1 MQHQQQFSAPYQGYL
16 KIDYLDTL
24 NYSLCHNQVQGLYTC
39 SIGNDTELAWHEV
52 HVKLSGEFIRPSE
65 VMLSQVPA
73 KQEILIEGLELKP
86 DAQRLLQEI
95 EAITSELVL
104 DISVGEESIAHIRL
118 PLHVMAFDQWCGS
131 GMLPQ
136 ILASFVTPNHP
147 LISRVLVRAGEF
159 MQKWTKQSSLSGY
172 QFGDPTMV
180 RYQVAAIFEAL
191 RGEGLI
197 YTNPPSSFEER
208 GQRIRLVDKVLN
220 EKLGTC
226 LDLTL
231 LYASC
236 IEAIGLNP
244 ILIMVEGHAFLG
256 VWLYDVFSTQ
266 LVNDDLEHLIKG
278 TSDGVHDIVVVE
290 CTTLC
295 DSKRIS
301 FEKAVRIACQQ
312 LRTMTFEYF
321 IDVYTC
327 RLHGIRPLPQRI
339 VGDDGALIVNGGI
352 EYEHAT
358 KNVMHIRT
366 LDLTQFAEKEL
377 TKQDI
382 WERKLLDLSLRNNLL
397 NLRIGKRALPLISVN
412 IHEWENALQQGK
424 SFEVLPY
431 LMNSL
436 PEPNEYG
443 IYDSAILSPQTHY
456 LITQD
461 AKQGRLY
468 SYHTYT
474 ELQTALK
481 ELYRSSRTAIEE
493 NGANSLFLVLGLL
506 SWRETSESLRPHYAP
521 LLLLPVEIVARRGT
535 YTLRSRE
542 EDMILNITLVE
553 FLKQNYNVVLTGL
566 DPLPKD
572 EAGVDVPLIFATI
585 RHQIRHLK
593 GWDLLEESMLGLFSF
608 TKFVMWN
615 DIHNHADHIRQHPL
629 LRALMSES
637 GSDKDAMGIED
648 TSLPELDMQSVDR
661 QSAPSDYA
669 LPIDIDSS
677 QLEAVIA
684 SGMGKS
690 FILHGPPGTGKS
702 QTITNIIANALYQG
716 KRVLFVAEKMAAL
729 SVVQQRLAEVGLAPF
744 CLELHSNK
752 VTKSHVLKQLSEA
765 LEAPRTISSPD
776 FQDKGEQLQRY
787 RHELIAYVD
796 ALHETRESGWSL
808 HELIHRYHHTP
819 AQPLPAYISAFDL
832 SHLSRAHTDALIDE
846 LALLETTFRICG
858 HPSVHP
864 LKAIRLLSAEAMD
877 GQALASRLQHLKM
890 TVEAVLVQVGP
901 IQQSWSLP
909 CLDTPQAV
917 AAVSAL
923 CTALCDITYFDSRY
937 LQLAE
942 HGNASEELIDL
953 AQAMLQLLEAEET
966 FKNEWGTSLANI
978 PAKQLLQ
985 EWDEI
990 SQKWFVTRFFAK
1002 QSYLKKLKAL
1012 SPQVYDIDGG
1022 VGMLRL
1028 AVELQEQ
1035 RHKVSDQLAH
1045 QPQLQALGVKTKQE
1059 WQQFLQHYPSID
1071 KLPARLLDVA
1081 QAHSVSYAQIRQN
1094 ITALLSEGWA
1104 MERHVQAPRYAQ
1116 LAKVYDEMQLAEVA
1130 ARSWVSWDEAGDKA
1144 LRSLVELLSTAI
1156 PHTAKAKDWW
1166 QWMLRRAAL
1175 AQLGAHPL
1183 ITLIENT
1190 SASAS
1195 DISQAFLR
1203 HLYRHL
1209 AQQIIA
1215 SDVRL
1220 ASFNGWMFE
1229 EVIEKYRTLA
1239 KDFQSL
1245 ICHELYSRLAARIPS
1260 GTMMVNA
1267 QSELGILRRTIA
1279 NGGRAMSIR
1288 KLFDQLP
1295 SLLPRLCPC
1304 MLMSPLSVAQYID
1317 MTSEKFD
1324 LVVFDEASQIPTSEA
1339 VGAMA
1344 RGKAIIVVGDPKQMP
1359 PTSFFASNQIAEED
1373 TYLDDME
1380 SVLDDCIALSLPSRY
1395 LSWHYRSKHES
1406 LIAFS
1411 NTNYYESR
1419 LSTFPSPDNQ
1429 ISKVQLIPVN
1439 GVYDK
1444 AHTRTNKKEAEA
1456 IIAEVARRLS
1466 CPILRQRSIGVI
1478 AFSQAQQSLI
1488 EDKLMELFS
1497 AQPDLET
1504 IVSQQAE
1511 PVFVKNLENVQGDER
1526 DVILFS
1532 IGYGPDASGKVSM
1545 NFGPLNNQGGE
1556 RRLNVA
1562 VSRARYEMLV
1572 YTSLSAEQIDLRRTR
1587 SRGVEGLR
1595 SFLDFAQ
1602 HGVSRLPQ
1610 RQGAHQQTSAIVSA
1624 VQQALSQAGYIS
1636 DVAVGSSQFR
1646 VDLAVR
1652 HPEHPDTYLLGILF
1666 DGLRYYHTKTARD
1679 RDIVQPSVL
1688 RHLGWQ
1694 IYRLWTVD
1702 WFTNPERILEHL
1714 TARIEELRHSAP
1726 TAEAEAPQ
1734 PKSKVFTIDSKL
1746 VVDPGTA
1753 TAAVKEEYPKGGYST
1768 AFVYNSFVESL
1779 RTKSDQ
1785 LQYLIHDIVQ
1795 HEAPLSLEGLYT
1807 RVAEELSA
1815 GYLTITDQKV
1825 VASIL
1830 KLSKE
1835 ATVVKGKDET
1845 LIWAQG
1851 QDPDSYISFRTC
1863 GPRDVTLYPMV
1874 ELRNVL
1880 GYIIQEQGSLSE
1892 KELFRLASKELGFAR
1907 TGPRIRERL
1916 LSALD
1921 LLLASGQV
1929 TKSGDAEPILMHT
1942 IKPIH

>member
-1 MQHQQQFSAPYQGYL
+1 MQHQQHFSAPHQGSL
-16 KIDYLDTL
+16 QIDYLDSL
-24 NYSLCHNQVQGLYTC
+24 NYSLLHNRVQGIYTC
-39 SIGNDTELAWHEV
+39 SICNDSPTAWREV
-52 HVKLSGEFIRPSE
+52 RLRLSGEFVHPSE
-65 VMLSQVPA
+65 VILSEVPA
-73 KQEILIEGLELKP
+73 GQTILVEGLEVKA
-86 DAQRLLQEI
+86 DAQRLLQEV
-95 EAITSELVL
+95 EAISSELIL
-104 DISVGEESIAHIRL
+104 DISVGEEAIAQVKL
-118 PLHVMAFDQWCGS
+118 PLHVMAFDQWSGS
-131 GMLPQ
+131 GILPQ
-136 ILASFVTPNHP
+136 IIASFVTPNHP
-147 LISRVLVRAGEF
+147 LLSRVLVRAAEF
-159 MQKWTKQSSLSGY
+159 MKKWTKDASLSGY
-172 QFGDPTMV
+172 QYGHPTMV

-191 RGEGLI
+191 RGEGLV

-244 ILIMVEGHAFLG
+244 ILIMVQGHAFLG
-256 VWLYDVFSTQ
+256 VWLQEAFSAQ
-266 LVNDDLEHLIKG
+266 LINDDLEGLIKG
-278 TSDGVHDIVVVE
+278 TSDGVHDFVVVE
-290 CTTLC
+290 STTLC
-295 DSKRIS
+295 HTQGVD
-301 FEKAVRIACQQ
+301 FEEAVRIARQQ
-312 LRTMTFEYF
+312 LRTMNFEYF
-321 IDVYTC
+321 VDVYTC
-327 RLHGIRPLPQRI
+327 RLHGIRPLPQRLE
-339 VGDDGALIVNGGI
+339 GADGMLIVNEGI
-352 EYEHAT
+352 EHKHAT
-358 KNVMHIRT
+358 KDVMQIRPM
-366 LDLTQFAEKEL
+366 DLTQFAEKEL
-377 TKQDI
+377 SKQDI
-382 WERKLLDLSLRNNLL
+382 WERKLLDFSLRNNLL
-397 NLRIGKRALPLISVN
+397 NIRTGKRVLPLISAE
-412 IHEWENALQQGK
+412 ISDWENYLQEGK
-424 SFEVLPY
+424 NFEVLPSFS
-431 LMNSL
+431 LNESL
-436 PEPNEYG
+436 PTANEYG
-443 IYDSAILSPQTHY
+443 IYDSAVLSPEAQH
-456 LITQD
+456 LICQD

-468 SYHTYT
+468 SYLSYT
-474 ELQTALK
+474 EIQIALK

-506 SWRETSESLRPHYAP
+506 SWRENPESLRPRYAP
-521 LLLLPVEIVARRGT
+521 LLLLPVEMVARRGT
-535 YTLRSRE
+535 YTLRGRE
-542 EDMILNITLVE
+542 EDMILNITLLE

-572 EAGVDVPLIFATI
+572 ESGVDVPLIFATI
-585 RHQIRHLK
+585 RQQIRHLK

-615 DIHNHADHIRQHPL
+615 DIHSHADHIRQHPL
-629 LRALMSES
+629 LRALMSEA
-637 GSDKDAMGIED
+637 GSEDLNSED
-648 TSLPELDMQSVDR
+648 TSLPEIDMHSVDR

-684 SGMGKS
+684 SSMGKS

-752 VTKSHVLKQLSEA
+752 VTKSHVLKQLDEA
-765 LEAPRTISSPD
+765 LGAPRTISSPD
-776 FQDKGEQLQRY
+776 FLAKGEQLQRH
-787 RHELIAYVD
+787 RRELIAYVD

-808 HELIHRYHHTP
+808 HELIHCYHHAP
-819 AQPLPAYISAFDL
+819 ASALTASIGSFDL
-832 SHLSRAHTDALIDE
+832 SAFTRAHTDALLDE
-846 LALLETTFRICG
+846 LSLLETAFRICG
-858 HPSVHP
+858 HPSAHP
-864 LKAIRLLSAEAMD
+864 LKGMRLLSAEAMD
-877 GQALASRLQHLKM
+877 GQALASRLHRLKM
-890 TVEAVLVQVGP
+890 AIDVALEQMKP
-901 IQQSWSLP
+901 IQQSWGLAHV
-909 CLDTPQAV
+909 DTHP
-917 AAVSAL
+917 AVSAVATL

-942 HGNASEELIDL
+942 HHHAPDELIGL
-953 AQAMLQLLEAEET
+953 GQAMHRLLVSEET
-966 FKNEWGTSLANI
+966 FERAWQIDLEGL

-985 EWDEI
+985 EWEAV
-990 SQKWFVTRFFAK
+990 SQKWLLTRFFAK
-1002 QSYLKKLKAL
+1002 QSYSKKLKAL
-1012 SPQVYDIDGG
+1012 SSQVHDIDSG
-1022 VGMLRL
+1022 VGMLRSAL
-1028 AVELQEQ
+1028 ELQEQ
-1035 RHKVSDQLAH
+1035 RGEVLSQLAR
-1045 QPQLQALGVKTKQE
+1045 QPQLQALGLKTAQE
-1059 WQQFLQHYPSID
+1059 WQQFFEHYHGIA
-1071 KLPARLLDVA
+1071 KLPACLLGVA
-1081 QAHSVSYAQIRQN
+1081 QAHHINYAQIRQS

-1104 MERHVQAPRYAQ
+1104 MERHVQTPRYAQ
-1116 LAKVYDEMQLAEVA
+1116 LAKAHQEMQLAEVDVRA
-1130 ARSWVSWDEAGDKA
+1130 WVSWDEERGKT
-1144 LRSLVELLSTAI
+1144 LSTLSILLSTAI

-1166 QWMLRRAAL
+1166 QWMLRREAL
-1175 AQLGAHPL
+1175 AKLGAQPVIAL
-1183 ITLIENT
+1183 CEDT

-1195 DISQAFLR
+1195 DITQGFLR
-1203 HLYRHL
+1203 HLYTQL

-1215 SDVRL
+1215 TDVRL

-1229 EVIEKYRTLA
+1229 EVIDKYRTLA
-1239 KDFQSL
+1239 KDFQVL
-1245 ICHELYSRLAARIPS
+1245 MRHELYSRLAARIPA

-1295 SLLPRLCPC
+1295 TLLPRLCPC

-1317 MTSEKFD
+1317 MASEKFD

-1344 RGKAIIVVGDPKQMP
+1344 RGKTIIVVGDPKQMP
-1359 PTSFFASNQIAEED
+1359 PTSFFASNQVSEED

-1411 NTNYYESR
+1411 NANYYESR

-1429 ISKVQLIPVN
+1429 LSKVQLIPVG

-1497 AQPDLET
+1497 AQPELET

-1511 PVFVKNLENVQGDER
+1511 PIFVKNLENVQGDER

-1595 SFLDFAQ
+1595 NFLDFAQ

-1610 RQGAHQQTSAIVSA
+1610 REGASNQTSAIVSA
-1624 VQQALSQAGYIS
+1624 VQQALAQAGYIS
-1636 DVAVGSSQFR
+1636 DVAVGCSQFR
-1646 VDLAVR
+1646 IDLAVR
-1652 HPEHPDTYLLGILF
+1652 HPEHPSTYLLGILF
-1666 DGLRYYHTKTARD
+1666 DGQRYYQTKTARD
-1679 RDIVQPSVL
+1679 RDIVQPNVL

-1714 TARIEELRHSAP
+1714 IARIEELRYSAP
-1726 TAEAEAPQ
+1726 SAEVELPQ
-1734 PKSKVFTIDSKL
+1734 PEPRGFILDSKL
-1746 VVDPGTA
+1746 VVDPSA
-1753 TAAVKEEYPKGGYST
+1753 TVALKEEYPKGGYST
-1768 AFVYNSFVESL
+1768 AFVYDAFVERL
-1779 RTKSDQ
+1779 RAKSDQ

-1795 HEAPLSLEGLYT
+1795 HEAPLTLEGLYA

-1815 GYLTITDQKV
+1815 GYLTINDQKV

-1835 ATVVKGKDET
+1835 VTVVKGQEET
-1845 LIWAQG
+1845 IIWAQG
-1851 QDPDSYISFRTC
+1851 QDPDSYTSFRTC
-1863 GPRDVTLYPMV
+1863 GPRDVMLYPMV

-1929 TKSGDAEPILMHT
+1929 TKSGDDEPILMHT
-1942 IKPIH
+1942 IKPLR